1 MHLFR
6 HVNLA
11 DRSPLERLIGAHLL
25 GTDNV
30 PARGSVAMSEDLIQ
44 CDGRTDEPL
53 ALSLLWAVNDY
64 GQVQLDTARVP
75 PRDEPYVLNVELARR
90 RLMHINFKREE
101 WGLYDYEGMESIARE
116 IDDARDSF
124 LSSLGYLSSEAVAAK
139 WADIALTQAVK
150 AADRMAQFHAGVF
163 INRRIQMRGLKP
175 PFLGAA
181 LPSGP
186 GDIELL
192 GRMED
197 AFDFARIPFNWRQVQ
212 PTEHD
217 ADYSVCDSW
226 VKACRQAGVA
236 IHGGPLLSFGISAIP
251 DWLFIW
257 ENDHEA
263 LLDFARD
270 HVMRT
275 VKRYHNDVKTW
286 IVCAGLHA
294 NDAIQLNFESM
305 IELTR
310 IAAQTAKKIDPEC
323 QVIIDLT
330 QPWGEYFARNPRTVS
345 PALYAEM
352 VAQSGVPFDAF
363 GLQFLYGV
371 ESEGYHLRDL
381 FQISS
386 MIDRL
391 ANLGKPIHIT
401 GVSVPSEDHSNGTG
415 GNWNGAWSESQQA
428 NWLQQFCEIALSRP
442 FVESVCLHALA
453 DTPDA
458 AFPNSGVIDEDG
470 EPKEA
475 YHELV
480 EYREELRA
488 GPI

>member
-1 MHLFR
+1 MHRFR
-6 HVNLA
+6 SVNLA
-11 DRSPLERLIGAHLL
+11 DRPPLQRLVGAHLL

-30 PARGSVAMSEDLIQ
+30 PARGSVELSEDLIK

-53 ALSLLWAVNDY
+53 ALSLLWPVHDY
-64 GQVQLDTARVP
+64 GEVQIDTSRVP
-75 PRDEPYVLNVELARR
+75 PRNEPYVLQVELARR
-90 RLMHINFKREE
+90 RLMQITFKREE
-101 WGLYDYEGMESIARE
+101 WGLFDYDGMEDIARE
-116 IDDARDSF
+116 IDDARDAF
-124 LSSLGYLSSEAVAAK
+124 LASLGHLGSEAVAAK
-139 WADIALTQAVK
+139 WADIALTQAVR
-150 AADRMAQFHAGVF
+150 ASERMAKFHAGVF
-163 INRRIQMRGLKP
+163 VNRRIQMRGLKQ

-181 LPSGP
+181 LPNSGA
-186 GDIELL
+186 DTELL
-192 GRMED
+192 SRMD
-197 AFDFARIPFNWRQVQ
+197 SSFDFARIPFNWRTVQ

-217 ADYSVCDSW
+217 ADYSACDAW
-226 VKACRQAGVA
+226 VKACRSTGLSM
-236 IHGGPLLSFGISAIP
+236 HGGPLLSFGISSVP

-275 VKRYHNDVKTW
+275 VKRYAKDVKTW

-294 NDAIQLNFESM
+294 NDAIQLNFEEM

-310 IAAQTAKKIDPEC
+310 VSAQTVKKVAPQS
-323 QVIIDLT
+323 QVVIDLT
-330 QPWGEYFARNPRTVS
+330 QPWGEYFARNPRTV
-345 PALYAEM
+345 PPTLYAEM
-352 VAQSGVPFDAF
+352 VTQSGVPFDAF

-386 MIDRL
+386 VIDRL

-401 GVSVPSEDHSNGTG
+401 AVTVPSEDNAAGTG
-415 GNWNGAWSESQQA
+415 GSWNGAWSESQQA
-428 NWLQQFCEIALSRP
+428 TWLQQFCEIALSRP
-442 FVESVCLHALA
+442 FIESVCLHALA
-453 DTPDA
+453 DTPNA
-458 AFPNSGVIDEDG
+458 AFPTGGLIGEDG
-470 EPKEA
+470 EAKEA

-480 EYREELRA
+480 EYRDELRA